1 MAALTIG
8 NNDGQVVY
16 TLGATPTTGPFNVDF
31 PYFLASEITVTKT
44 VDGVAT
50 DLALSTDY
58 TLSGVAADDGYSSGA
73 ITLVAAASNC
83 TITITREISTEK
95 AVNLS
100 VAGPLQVAVINTY
113 FSRLFSWVQD
123 MKRRFDQVEAS
134 IDNAAA
140 SAAAAA
146 ADAAEIQT
154 LLSAFATGVV
164 ADLPPAADNPGAFKL
179 ITDALN
185 PSVTQPVVGGG
196 SVSVLVY
203 SNGDA
208 WYPVNQPEDM
218 TGKTPYPAEVIT
230 LADPVTVFGHS
241 YWADSAHTSRICV
254 FDLLRDTY
262 VFGTLDNEGK
272 AGQDTTEIAD
282 RVDNTDT
289 TIIDPDAGLTRAQQ
303 VAGDVILGMGR
314 NLFSNTAGRST
325 VMTTGFADL
334 ARAVAELTGEY
345 LIVCDHTGRNF
356 PIGQAVWAQCEAWK
370 RKVMRD
376 HPNNAVD
383 WYWQLAKWCEGTDQD
398 LIDLFNGAPP
408 SSMTTLETGEVD
420 ATHAGTRGNKAM
432 AYEPIYNWMRWR
444 ADPAGSF
451 FMPPFHEVWL
461 SGFDAA
467 TAVTTSG
474 TVYDTPHQG
483 TGIAF
488 SRVSGDAT
496 KFAVNAST
504 GEVTCVSTFVA
515 TEPYYDLVIRGT
527 KGGVSIDTTLR
538 LWIGKDTY
546 GCDDRAV
553 GRDTGGPIA
562 FADAPTGISSKAIS
576 VTVGVTCGAGTD
588 GTKMYLLGSESS
600 ALALYR
606 DTDNKVKLICRNSSG
621 TTIVSMV
628 STTTLMV
635 ADGMTWISVSAD
647 LLPGSPT
654 ATMYFNG
661 TDVLAGGST
670 LTSGGTI
677 DWNKRAVILA
687 DSPSLTYA
695 WEGTLRDFWC
705 ATSYID
711 WGVSARRDERFN
723 SGTKA
728 AVTLPSNGAI
738 NSITPIYWTPG
749 NLADLYWGR
758 CGTGQNAGTGPEG
771 VGCARHYD
779 NPGDGTQVDGN
790 FNPVDLGSKLKAWWN
805 AEDYGTANM
814 TVESGDR
821 VTSWIDRISSIA
833 ATQVSAS
840 TNRPTYYAN
849 YNADGVAAVRFDP
862 ASVQQWLAA
871 TSSISSLVTGTTAGQ
886 IIVGALVE
894 ASGQIVTYGT
904 NGGNTLRRITV
915 NGASNP
921 TASDGSVTAS
931 AGGDDTWAGW
941 NVGRG
946 RFNTTA
952 HEIVLAGSTV
962 KTSVAA
968 PSMNTGTTALRMGTS
983 LATTPTGGFTGLI
996 KHLMITEELTTD
1008 EAQKLEAWVAWDI
1021 GITAL
1026 LPATHPYKSYRP

>member
-1 MAALTIG
+1 MAALTISA
-8 NNDGQVVY
+8 NDGQASY
-16 TLGATPTTGPFNVDF
+16 TVGATPTTGPFNIDF

-44 VDGVAT
+44 VSGT
-50 DLALSTDY
+50 ETELTLTTDY
-58 TLSGVAADDGYSSGA
+58 SLSGVAADDGYSSGA
-73 ITLVAAASNC
+73 ITLVAPVSNC

-95 AVNLS
+95 AVNLA
-100 VAGPLQVAVINTY
+100 VAGPLQVSVINTY

-134 IDNAAA
+134 IDTAA
-140 SAAAAA
+140 SSAAQAA

-154 LLSAFATGVV
+154 LLSAFSTGVV
-164 ADLPPAADNPGAFKL
+164 EDLPPAASNAGVFKL
-179 ITDALN
+179 ITDALAPN
-185 PSVTQPVVGGG
+185 VTQPVVGGG
-196 SVSVLVY
+196 AVSVLVY
-203 SNGDA
+203 SNGEA

-230 LADPVTVFGHS
+230 LTDPVTVFGHS
-241 YWADSAHTSRICV
+241 YWADSAQTSRICV
-254 FDLLRDTY
+254 FDLLRGTY

-282 RVDNTDT
+282 RVDDTDT
-289 TIIDPDAGLTRAQQ
+289 TIVDPDAGLTRAEQ

-345 LIVCDHTGRNF
+345 LIVCDHTGRNY
-356 PIGQAVWAQCEAWK
+356 PIGQAVWAQCEVWK
-370 RKVMRD
+370 RTVMQD
-376 HPNNAVD
+376 YPNQSVD
-383 WYWQLAKWCEGTDQD
+383 WYWQLAKWCEGSDQD

-408 SSMTTLETGEVD
+408 SSMTTYETGEVD
-420 ATHAGTRGNKAM
+420 TTHAGTRGNKAM

-451 FMPPFHEVWL
+451 FMPPFHEAWL
-461 SGFDAA
+461 TGFAAA

-474 TVYDTPHQG
+474 AVYTTPRQG

-488 SRVSGDAT
+488 SLQEGDAT

-504 GEVTCVSTFVA
+504 GAVTCVSTFVA
-515 TEPYYDLVIRGT
+515 AEPYYDLVIRGT

-553 GRDTGGPIA
+553 SRDTGGPIA
-562 FADAPTGISSKAIS
+562 FADAPSGISSKAIS
-576 VTVGVTCGAGTD
+576 VIVGVQCGTGTD
-588 GTKMYLLGSESS
+588 GDRMYLLGSESS
-600 ALALYR
+600 SLALYR
-606 DTDNKVKLICRNSSG
+606 DTDNKVKLICRNSTG

-628 STTTLMV
+628 SSATLTE
-635 ADGMTWISVSAD
+635 ADGMTWVAVSAD

-654 ATMYFNG
+654 ESMYFNG
-661 TDVLAGGST
+661 TNVLAGGST

-711 WGVSARRDERFN
+711 WAVSARRDERFN

-728 AVTLPSNGAI
+728 AVALPSNGAI

-749 NLADLYWGR
+749 NIADLYWGR

-779 NPGDGTQVDGN
+779 NPGAGGQIDGN
-790 FNPVDLGSKLKAWWN
+790 FTPLDLGSKLKAWWT
-805 AEDYGTANM
+805 ADDYGTANM
-814 TVESGDR
+814 TVETGDR
-821 VTSWIDRISSIA
+821 VITWVDRISAVTLSQ
-833 ATQVSAS
+833 TSLD
-840 TNRPTYYAN
+840 TKRPTYYAN
-849 YNADGVAAVRFDP
+849 YNADGI
-862 ASVQQWLAA
+862 ASVYFDQASVAQHLASA
-871 TSSISSLVTGTTAGQ
+871 SISALPNGTTAGNMYAA
-886 IIVGALVE
+886 VNLDTV
-894 ASGQIVTYGT
+894 GQIVSYGT
-904 NGGNTLRRITV
+904 NGGNTLRRLTS
-915 NGASNP
+915 NGTNNP
-921 TASDGSVTAS
+921 TASDGSVTAQA
-931 AGGDDTWAGW
+931 AGSDVFSEWTLVSGS
-941 NVGRG
+941 
-946 RFNTTA
+946 FNTAA
-952 HEIVLAGSTV
+952 HAVKLNGSTV

-968 PSMNTGTTALRMGTS
+968 PSMNTGTTVMRVGSS
-983 LATTPTGGFTGLI
+983 LATTPAGGFTGQL
-996 KHLMITEELTTD
+996 KHLFVTLGTLTTD
-1008 EAQKLEAWVAWDI
+1008 EEQKLEGWMAWDL
-1021 GITAL
+1021 GVTDK